1 MKLSTNFVRIGCH
14 RPTSNEE
21 WSYRDDG
28 PSFFPPD
35 EYVAFHTTEYA
46 LTHYHR
52 HPFWASLHLTVVLS
66 AIRNIRP
73 QVPAHPLELALLYPF
88 RPKWRSKSFRAWRS
102 PSSLKA
108 TDFALDLGSEMYPL
122 A

>member
-1 MKLSTNFVRIGCH
+1 MNFVRIGCH
-14 RPTSNEE
+14 SPTGNEE

-52 HPFWASLHLTVVLS
+52 HPLLGQLTSHGCIVGLPELSNPHTPSPASRYLRTV
-66 AIRNIRP
+66 
-73 QVPAHPLELALLYPF
+73 
-88 RPKWRSKSFRAWRS
+88 S
-102 PSSLKA
+102 PS
-108 TDFALDLGSEMYPL
+108 DFPCSHAFANVP
-122 A
+122 

>member
-1 MKLSTNFVRIGCH
+1 MNFVRIGCH

-46 LTHYHR
+46 LRHYHR
-52 HPFWASLHLTVVLS
+52 HPLLGQLTAHGCIVGNPQHAPASSCPPAGAGSALPLPSKMAFEELS
-66 AIRNIRP
+66 R
-73 QVPAHPLELALLYPF
+73 LAL
-88 RPKWRSKSFRAWRS
+88 
-102 PSSLKA
+102 
-108 TDFALDLGSEMYPL
+108 PL
-122 A
+122 